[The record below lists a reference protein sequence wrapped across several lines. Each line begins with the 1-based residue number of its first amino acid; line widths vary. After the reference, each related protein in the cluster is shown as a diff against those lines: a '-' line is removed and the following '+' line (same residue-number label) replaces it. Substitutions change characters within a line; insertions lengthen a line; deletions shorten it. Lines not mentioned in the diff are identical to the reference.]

1 MSDMAACKRRN
12 PLPPHEEKVVNAN
25 LPMRTPSSIPSL
37 RPNFQI
43 RDHSSE
49 IVGFR
54 YPTFRA
60 MRLESVLLE
69 G

>member
-1 MSDMAACKRRN
+1 
-12 PLPPHEEKVVNAN
+12 
-25 LPMRTPSSIPSL
+25 MRTPSSIPSL